1 MHFSNVLL
9 LYWQDGLEEQLIER
23 LHLGIGQALSRR
35 PLDLDY
41 LQFVCNN
48 TLILFQSFADQV
60 EIDNYIVQ
68 QLNYTLEKI
77 QAVFDKNVTAAHV
90 DSCGAEGKTQTPYS
104 ERAAASFVGVSIHS
118 SIYLSIVGGIHSH
131 GVP

>member
-9 LYWQDGLEEQLIER
+9 LYWQDGLEEQLSER

-48 TLILFQSFADQV
+48 ALILFQSFADQV

-68 QLNYTLEKI
+68 QLNYILEKI
-77 QAVFDKNVTAAHV
+77 QAVFGKNVTAAHV
-90 DSCGAEGKTQTPYS
+90 DMAEGKTQTPYS

-118 SIYLSIVGGIHSH
+118 SIYLSIVGGIHLH

>member
-48 TLILFQSFADQV
+48 ALILFQSFADQV

-68 QLNYTLEKI
+68 QLNYILEKI
-77 QAVFDKNVTAAHV
+77 QAIFEKNVTAAHV
-90 DSCGAEGKTQTPYS
+90 DMAEGKTQTPYS
-104 ERAAASFVGVSIHS
+104 ERAAASFV
-118 SIYLSIVGGIHSH
+118 
-131 GVP
+131 P

>member
-9 LYWQDGLEEQLIER
+9 LYWQDGFEEQLIER

-48 TLILFQSFADQV
+48 ALILFQSFADQV

-68 QLNYTLEKI
+68 QLNYILEKI
-77 QAVFDKNVTAAHV
+77 QGVFDENVTAAHV
-90 DSCGAEGKTQTPYS
+90 DSCGADSQFHISLNCWGYPIARCS
-104 ERAAASFVGVSIHS
+104 VGWTSM
-118 SIYLSIVGGIHSH
+118 Y
-131 GVP
+131 